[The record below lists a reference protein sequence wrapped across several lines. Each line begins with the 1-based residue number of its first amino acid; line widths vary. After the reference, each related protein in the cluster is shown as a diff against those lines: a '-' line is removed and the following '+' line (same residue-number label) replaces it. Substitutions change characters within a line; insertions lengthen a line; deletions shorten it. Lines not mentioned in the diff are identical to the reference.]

1 MQKYFQIFS
10 WGDETTFFLC
20 FPLSSLSFK
29 RPILP
34 LRRRLLFL
42 RMCRR
47 ARQENDEA
55 RRRGKYKIK
64 LWQHWAAA
72 GNVWLYVGWIFPSQ
86 YKSLGRWA
94 PKKKEERYTGKKKR
108 NKKIL
113 KKIEEKEN
121 FFSSSSLP
129 FHIRYKSFFGL
140 YKYMNTEDKRYNKRH
155 RRRRSYRPMLSSCR
169 LKLEK
174 W

>member
-1 MQKYFQIFS
+1 MLTFLNCASPNIYISQSVDATSKRKSFSELKVAIRLRLGCALSPYKCSCYKRVNWAVSLFSLSGFFFKVNKYLFIQKYFQIFS

-64 LWQHWAAA
+64 L
-72 GNVWLYVGWIFPSQ
+72 
-86 YKSLGRWA
+86 
-94 PKKKEERYTGKKKR
+94 
-108 NKKIL
+108 
-113 KKIEEKEN
+113 
-121 FFSSSSLP
+121 
-129 FHIRYKSFFGL
+129 
-140 YKYMNTEDKRYNKRH
+140 
-155 RRRRSYRPMLSSCR
+155 
-169 LKLEK
+169 
-174 W
+174 

>member
-1 MQKYFQIFS
+1 MNWAVSLFSLSGSPFSKLTHIYLYKNIF
-10 WGDETTFFLC
+10 TFSLEAMKQLFFFAFLFRL
-20 FPLSSLSFK
+20 FPLRDQYF
-29 RPILP
+29 R
-34 LRRRLLFL
+34 FVVVVVVFFFF
-42 RMCRR
+42 

-140 YKYMNTEDKRYNKRH
+140 YKYMNTED
-155 RRRRSYRPMLSSCR
+155 
-169 LKLEK
+169 
-174 W
+174 